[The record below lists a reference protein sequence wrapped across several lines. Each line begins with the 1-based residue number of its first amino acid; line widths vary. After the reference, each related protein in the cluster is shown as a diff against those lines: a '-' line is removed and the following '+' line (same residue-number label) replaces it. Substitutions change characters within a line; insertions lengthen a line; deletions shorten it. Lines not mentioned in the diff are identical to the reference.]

1 MWDKH
6 RQIRQHSR
14 KRAMRAARVRAGERG
29 GGPAQAVAPKE
40 ETKPKETTAEPV
52 PHAESE
58 HVEIDAPPEPDATE
72 SPAHDPANSLAW
84 TGLILLTL
92 LLLGF
97 MGAVMLMMG

>member
-14 KRAMRAARVRAGERG
+14 KRAMRAARVRASERG
-29 GGPAQAVAPKE
+29 GGTVQADAPEQETEPEEFAVEQAPCAEPAQF
-40 ETKPKETTAEPV
+40 
-52 PHAESE
+52 
-58 HVEIDAPPEPDATE
+58 EIDAPPEPDTME
-72 SPAHDPANSLAW
+72 RMAHDPANSLAW

-97 MGAVMLMMG
+97 MGAVMFMMG